1 MNFPSYTFWH
11 LSFKAV
17 HNISPPVCHPSVELY
32 QLPCSNLKQT
42 DSILFLLS
50 SSPTLLPPASHTVP
64 DLQITPELLPYSCH
78 SKTCSGEPLQGREW
92 SAPQGITSVLYSALK
107 PPEAFEPHSKTPSHT
122 LSQAHTLLC
131 CQARIGMDMWVLWV
145 KKLMPFLLWVI
156 FCYHF
161 YFFFSFYQPG
171 SFLVNVVHRC
181 PGWVT
186 TSVVHCIN
194 YMFHYVPHVWHSE
207 SVQIFF

>member
-64 DLQITPELLPYSCH
+64 DLQITWTASIFLPFQNLQWGAAPGQGVISSAGDHLSALLRSETPRS
-78 SKTCSGEPLQGREW
+78 LW
-92 SAPQGITSVLYSALK
+92 APQQNTI
-107 PPEAFEPHSKTPSHT
+107 PHT
-122 LSQAHTLLC
+122 LTGPHIIVLSSQNRNGYVSSLSQKAD
-131 CQARIGMDMWVLWV
+131 AFSFMSN
-145 KKLMPFLLWVI
+145 FLLSLLLFFFFLPTRVI
-156 FCYHF
+156 F
-161 YFFFSFYQPG
+161 
-171 SFLVNVVHRC
+171 
-181 PGWVT
+181 
-186 TSVVHCIN
+186 
-194 YMFHYVPHVWHSE
+194 SE
-207 SVQIFF
+207 CSTQVSWLSNHKCSSLH

>member
-11 LSFKAV
+11 LSFKAA

-78 SKTCSGEPLQGREW
+78 SKTPKHAAGSRSRAGSNQLCRGSPQCFTPLWNPPKPLSPTAKHHPTR
-92 SAPQGITSVLYSALK
+92 SHRPTHYSAVLL
-107 PPEAFEPHSKTPSHT
+107 SSQNRNGYVSS
-122 LSQAHTLLC
+122 LSQKADAFSFMSH
-131 CQARIGMDMWVLWV
+131 
-145 KKLMPFLLWVI
+145 
-156 FCYHF
+156 FCYPP
-161 YFFFSFYQPG
+161 FFFFFYQPG
-171 SFLVNVVHRC
+171 SFLVDI
-181 PGWVT
+181 
-186 TSVVHCIN
+186 S
-194 YMFHYVPHVWHSE
+194 S
-207 SVQIFF
+207 